1 MSELE
6 QNRATNLP
14 LDPNL
19 IAKFYSLG
27 FKQLTEIQKK
37 AVPII
42 YQKKDTLVIAPT
54 GSGKTECSVIPIF
67 SHIKLSKK
75 LGKIKAIY
83 VTPLR
88 ALNRDVFRRIVRYA
102 ENDGLSIEIRHGDT
116 PQSTRKKISNSPPDI
131 LITTP
136 ETLVILLTQK
146 KMLDALSE
154 LEWIVIDEVHE
165 LLGNERGSQLSLS
178 LERLQLNSNLE
189 ITRIGLSATIGNP
202 EESGKFVVGTKRK
215 LKIIRDTTIRK
226 YDVKV
231 KYIEG
236 TISDVA
242 QYIIEFVTEQDLQSP
257 VLLFTNTRGESEF
270 LASILKE
277 KSTLNIELHHG
288 SLSRQVREETEDS
301 LREGK
306 KGIVVCTSSLE
317 LGLDIGSIELVIHYG
332 SPRQVSKLIQRI
344 GRSRHSKGSS
354 AQGLIVTNNADDEYE
369 AHAILER
376 IKQGSI
382 EEQKIHDGS
391 LDVLAHHLVGITIQ
405 LGQVSVDYA
414 FEIFTKAYP
423 FRNLTLDD
431 FYAVL
436 DLMDS
441 NYLLFFD
448 REKMIL
454 KKKGRTFS
462 YYFENLSTIP
472 DILKFKVF
480 DTIEK
485 KIIGTLDQ
493 RFVGDFGDSGNVFVL
508 RGLQWR
514 ILNVDEKSFKVNVE
528 PFRSGG
534 LTVPYWE
541 GENIPV
547 DYKTANKVGL
557 FRSKVKDGKISLQNN
572 IIPKFNLDAIPDE
585 KTVVAESLRSQSII
599 VLHACFGSKINAT
612 LSTLLSS
619 MLSARLG
626 FLVESNSDA
635 YRIVLSSKA
644 KISEKQVT
652 DVLRDKYDLSV
663 IVTASLTGTHNVNW
677 RTWCVAKK
685 FGVVGRGAI
694 YERKSARFLY
704 ERYSKSPLVKEAL
717 RELFHDKY
725 DLKNT
730 EIILNKLQNDEI
742 KIKWFDVLEFSKI
755 AEPILDHTTKYYSSP
770 SNIDKGILDL
780 VKTRL
785 LKTKHR
791 LVCVR
796 CGKWEKVVET
806 KDVKDILSCP
816 YCKGRQITS
825 TFYSDY
831 DLQKIIQKK
840 HGGKKI
846 SPEEN
851 HKFERAW
858 KVSSLIEN
866 FGKTAIV
873 VLSGFGVGADTAAR
887 ILRNM
892 IDEELLYKQ
901 IYEAERQYVMT
912 RGFWDS

>member
-1 MSELE
+1 MLFTYLHMISTGIKKLDHFLGGGIKSGIITDIFGATGTGKTQLAMQITINSLLHGGQVLFQDTTGQFRPERMLDMIKTRNLEHNMLDRVKVGRITNASEQIQYLSKIKETNFSLVVIDNVTDLFSFEFNKEDQNLE
-6 QNRATNLP
+6 KNVTFMEYMHELSFISIQKKLPIIVTNMIRQIDDLEKENLAKPISMFTHIKIKLLKKKRATNLP
-14 LDPNL
+14 LDLNL

-332 SPRQVSKLIQRI
+332 SPRKVSNFTPRRCSDLQLAAELAKL
-344 GRSRHSKGSS
+344 GVG
-354 AQGLIVTNNADDEYE
+354 ALPVADEYE
-369 AHAILER
+369 ANAILER
-376 IKQGSI
+376 IKQG
-382 EEQKIHDGS
+382 
-391 LDVLAHHLVGITIQ
+391 
-405 LGQVSVDYA
+405 
-414 FEIFTKAYP
+414 
-423 FRNLTLDD
+423 
-431 FYAVL
+431 
-436 DLMDS
+436 
-441 NYLLFFD
+441 
-448 REKMIL
+448 
-454 KKKGRTFS
+454 
-462 YYFENLSTIP
+462 
-472 DILKFKVF
+472 
-480 DTIEK
+480 
-485 KIIGTLDQ
+485 
-493 RFVGDFGDSGNVFVL
+493 
-508 RGLQWR
+508 
-514 ILNVDEKSFKVNVE
+514 
-528 PFRSGG
+528 
-534 LTVPYWE
+534 
-541 GENIPV
+541 
-547 DYKTANKVGL
+547 
-557 FRSKVKDGKISLQNN
+557 
-572 IIPKFNLDAIPDE
+572 
-585 KTVVAESLRSQSII
+585 
-599 VLHACFGSKINAT
+599 
-612 LSTLLSS
+612 
-619 MLSARLG
+619 
-626 FLVESNSDA
+626 
-635 YRIVLSSKA
+635 
-644 KISEKQVT
+644 
-652 DVLRDKYDLSV
+652 
-663 IVTASLTGTHNVNW
+663 
-677 RTWCVAKK
+677 
-685 FGVVGRGAI
+685 
-694 YERKSARFLY
+694 
-704 ERYSKSPLVKEAL
+704 
-717 RELFHDKY
+717 
-725 DLKNT
+725 
-730 EIILNKLQNDEI
+730 
-742 KIKWFDVLEFSKI
+742 
-755 AEPILDHTTKYYSSP
+755 
-770 SNIDKGILDL
+770 
-780 VKTRL
+780 
-785 LKTKHR
+785 
-791 LVCVR
+791 
-796 CGKWEKVVET
+796 
-806 KDVKDILSCP
+806 
-816 YCKGRQITS
+816 
-825 TFYSDY
+825 
-831 DLQKIIQKK
+831 
-840 HGGKKI
+840 
-846 SPEEN
+846 
-851 HKFERAW
+851 
-858 KVSSLIEN
+858 
-866 FGKTAIV
+866 
-873 VLSGFGVGADTAAR
+873 
-887 ILRNM
+887 
-892 IDEELLYKQ
+892 
-901 IYEAERQYVMT
+901 
-912 RGFWDS
+912 

>member
-354 AQGLIVTNNADDEYE
+354 AKGLIVTNNADDEYE
-369 AHAILER
+369 ANAILER

-405 LGQVSVDYA
+405 LGQVSVDHA

-454 KKKGRTFS
+454 KKKGRTFR

-480 DTIEK
+480 DTVEK

-685 FGVVGRGAI
+685 FGVVG
-694 YERKSARFLY
+694 
-704 ERYSKSPLVKEAL
+704 KEQFMKEN
-717 RELFHDKY
+717 R
-725 DLKNT
+725 
-730 EIILNKLQNDEI
+730 
-742 KIKWFDVLEFSKI
+742 
-755 AEPILDHTTKYYSSP
+755 LDFFM
-770 SNIDKGILDL
+770 
-780 VKTRL
+780 
-785 LKTKHR
+785 
-791 LVCVR
+791 
-796 CGKWEKVVET
+796 
-806 KDVKDILSCP
+806 KDIL
-816 YCKGRQITS
+816 
-825 TFYSDY
+825 
-831 DLQKIIQKK
+831 
-840 HGGKKI
+840 
-846 SPEEN
+846 
-851 HKFERAW
+851 
-858 KVSSLIEN
+858 KVP
-866 FGKTAIV
+866 
-873 VLSGFGVGADTAAR
+873 
-887 ILRNM
+887 
-892 IDEELLYKQ
+892 
-901 IYEAERQYVMT
+901 
-912 RGFWDS
+912 